1 MTRLPSE
8 LEKYEQY
15 RPQMQT
21 GDAIA
26 FSGTSGFS
34 DMIKWATRSP
44 YSHVGIILK
53 SDLGGG
59 FGETVFLVES
69 TTETNQRDFEGK
81 QVIKGVQIHF
91 LSKRLETYPGSVWW
105 VPLKN
110 RLSEGG
116 RAEMERWLRQT
127 RNQKV
132 LYDYVQIYG
141 AGLDMFDRYGL
152 QNDPDFTTLF
162 CSELVAKALQ
172 IAGAIDEPNLNPS
185 EQTPRDVVHL
195 PCFQSPVELKI
206 YPGLANL
213 QVKDPK

>member
-1 MTRLPSE
+1 MARLPSE

-34 DMIKWATRSP
+34 ELIKWATRSP

-53 SDLGGG
+53 SDLGEG

-110 RLSEGG
+110 RISPDGLAQMAS
-116 RAEMERWLRQT
+116 WLRQT
-127 RNQKV
+127 HNQKV
-132 LYDYVQIYG
+132 PYDYVQIYG

-152 QNDPDFTTLF
+152 QNDPDFSTLF

-172 IAGAIDEPNLNPS
+172 IGGAIVDPNFNPS
-185 EQTPRDVVHL
+185 DQTPGDVVLL
-195 PCFQSPVELKI
+195 PCFQNPVELKI
-206 YPGLANL
+206 YPGLNNL
-213 QVKDPK
+213 QVKGGK